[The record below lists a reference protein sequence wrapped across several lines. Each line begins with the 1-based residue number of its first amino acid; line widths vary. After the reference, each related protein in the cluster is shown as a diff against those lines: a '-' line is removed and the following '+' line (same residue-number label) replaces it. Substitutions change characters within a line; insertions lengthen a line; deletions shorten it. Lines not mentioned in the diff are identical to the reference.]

1 MDFTTQPLD
10 LVNNTSCKFYKL
22 QINGKCLFDAFV
34 AEVENNALDKKSF
47 AGLIRLMDEFSPTQM
62 LPKAKFRQ
70 IKGVD
75 RQDVFEFKRKY
86 LRVYVVMQQPNVY
99 VVLGGYKKGQEKD
112 IAKLKQYIKDF
123 TA

>member
-1 MDFTTQPLD
+1 
-10 LVNNTSCKFYKL
+10 
-22 QINGKCLFDAFV
+22 
-34 AEVENNALDKKSF
+34 
-47 AGLIRLMDEFSPTQM
+47 MDEFSPTQM

-75 RQDVFEFKRKY
+75 RQDVFEFKRKN

-112 IAKLKQYIKDF
+112 IAKLKRYIKDF